1 MLAFYEMTHIKE
13 TRFCIDFL
21 KASSCFVKL
30 SLICCNWWF
39 TLLLNSPIFLFKLFV
54 CLKHESKSNSKS
66 LHYQILFVYIM
77 SIFLNFSGTLINRKL
92 IIQNLATFYSL
103 SRNFIKF
110 LFQRCWMLLLVLRE
124 ELIWPYSKWRRRSRG
139 AACSITFWLYYW
151 WDFFVWNDGP
161 RTEPQ
166 LWCHWGIGVG
176 LKPKPNKKEIAKSK
190 SNECILQCK

>member
-1 MLAFYEMTHIKE
+1 MIYTFAQFANFLIQIVCLPEIWIEIKFKI
-13 TRFCIDFL
+13 TP
-21 KASSCFVKL
+21 L
-30 SLICCNWWF
+30 SN
-39 TLLLNSPIFLFKLFV
+39 FV
-54 CLKHESKSNSKS
+54 CLHHVN
-66 LHYQILFVYIM
+66 
-77 SIFLNFSGTLINRKL
+77 FLNFSGTLINRKL

-176 LKPKPNKKEIAKSK
+176 LKPKPQQKRN
-190 SNECILQCK
+190 CKIQIKRMHFAV

>member
-1 MLAFYEMTHIKE
+1 MIYSFAQFANFLIQIVCLPETWIEIKFKI
-13 TRFCIDFL
+13 TP
-21 KASSCFVKL
+21 L
-30 SLICCNWWF
+30 S
-39 TLLLNSPIFLFKLFV
+39 KFV
-54 CLKHESKSNSKS
+54 CLHVN
-66 LHYQILFVYIM
+66 
-77 SIFLNFSGTLINRKL
+77 FLNFSGTLINRKL

-176 LKPKPNKKEIAKSK
+176 LKPKPQQKRNCKIQIKR
-190 SNECILQCK
+190 ECILQCR